1 MILTVL
7 LAQAVVQMPIVSPVE
22 PVFPPADPA
31 KLSLVLV
38 QTVSETDPQPLCP
51 QPNCSSMFLGRYKDA
66 VTLAG
71 PALPS
76 EFTARIEM
84 GSPWNMPYRLALIVE
99 QRDGQEPLVRAETG
113 FNVRT
118 GEGCFEGRQTEPLN
132 WRPVGEGFHWQHRAL
147 CLTDP
152 AFKPE

>member
-1 MILTVL
+1 MILTLL
-7 LAQAVVQMPIVSPVE
+7 LAQTLVQMPIVSPVE

-31 KLSLVLV
+31 KLSLVIV
-38 QTVSETDPQPLCP
+38 QTVSETDPIPLCA
-51 QPNCSSMFLGRYKDA
+51 QPNCTSMFLGRYKDA

-71 PALPS
+71 PALPA
-76 EFTARIEM
+76 EFSARIAM
-84 GSPWNMPYRLALIVE
+84 GSPWDRPYRLALIVE

-118 GEGCFEGRQTEPLN
+118 GEGCFEAKDTDPLN
-132 WRPVGEGFHWQHRAL
+132 WRPTGERVHWQRQAL

-152 AFKPE
+152 AFRP